1 MTEIKNG
8 SRIPSRAQL
17 EDLLTAVGASP
28 GEVEHWLERFD
39 RVAAAQFAT
48 ADRAA
53 SSSNPRRRVVIGVVL
68 AAVVIGAV
76 ALGWMLTRPDPNR
89 AIAGEVQC
97 ATSDAVVGIWI
108 TKDGGGSWAA
118 ARPGPRG
125 LTYFNGTTNLDAY
138 RVFVGCGGTPSQ
150 WAPGSEIGA
159 DLERLRGAD
168 L

>member
-1 MTEIKNG
+1 VSLDT
-8 SRIPSRAQL
+8 
-17 EDLLTAVGASP
+17 
-28 GEVEHWLERFD
+28 
-39 RVAAAQFAT
+39 
-48 ADRAA
+48 
-53 SSSNPRRRVVIGVVL
+53 SNPRRRVVIGVVL

-150 WAPGSEIGA
+150 WAREARSAPISSDYAALICDDTFEAVAEAPHFGICKPSN
-159 DLERLRGAD
+159 
-168 L
+168 